1 MDILTEMIEAIA
13 RSDSRIR
20 AIENAHNCGF
30 ITSEHAVDEIVK
42 ETADIKKELQTIKKQ
57 IMLDEQLNAREVL

>member
-1 MDILTEMIEAIA
+1 MDTLTEMIEAIA

-57 IMLDEQLNAREVL
+57 FVNDRKMEAMNYE